1 MKQQAYTVQTPEQRI
16 LQLEEALDIAL
27 AYLEDIMGSDFDD
40 SQTVQY
46 IQTLYNNEQMGK

>member
-1 MKQQAYTVQTPEQRI
+1 MEQQSYTVQTPEQRI

-46 IQTLYNNEQMGK
+46 IQTLYNNEETGE

>member
-1 MKQQAYTVQTPEQRI
+1 MKKQAYTVQTPEQRI

-46 IQTLYNNEQMGK
+46 IQALYNNEETGE

>member
-1 MKQQAYTVQTPEQRI
+1 MKQQSSTVQTPEQRI

-27 AYLEDIMGSDFDD
+27 TYLEDIMGSDFDD

-46 IQTLYNNEQMGK
+46 IQALYNNEETGE

>member
-46 IQTLYNNEQMGK
+46 IQALYNNEETGE